1 MLYSAEKGNNTSFR
15 GRVWQ
20 LTNRQWRACNYN
32 GQQCNFKLYNE
43 ALRFSLKGKPINED
57 VDETYD
63 DTHRTGKYIKE
74 GRSRTYYKPE
84 LKGSQMRKLAAGLIS
99 QGYKADVKGPNLS
112 TDAPEAVVDAVH
124 GYATS
129 EGVDEGPQQPGR
141 RVSGKAPKSMPDRSA
156 FDAIKPGSR
165 VSMRTPQGQVV
176 KGKAV
181 MYNRQHD
188 SWVLNMGGRHGTP
201 GVVSRDNFVGLGG
214 GGGKM
219 NRLSDRPR
227 TEGGAGSGPQKGGE
241 EKSYKAWRTAADQPD
256 SDDRK
261 LRRLKKNYD
270 REKTRKYEGGPGSGP
285 QTGGGKKTPISPAH
299 EKALTQ
305 FGLKRQKG
313 GDSDYSEWVLPGGR
327 GGRTGDVSVT
337 FTSPWDESDTS
348 GPDWQIDWEHGPTQQ
363 GKGMKG
369 FAKTLKKTVAQ
380 QMEETNRINE
390 DARTAGSLRKQLRAG
405 QFKHAKQVPAGLKK
419 YVNASLADVWIRGNV
434 VVLTNGILWHAYTDD
449 GGSIGGGTDRDQIM
463 TTIDRS
469 SWTNF

>member
-20 LTNRQWRACNYN
+20 LTSKLWRACNYN
-32 GQQCNFKLYNE
+32 GQQCSFKLYNE

-57 VDETYD
+57 VDETVQD
-63 DTHRTGKYIKE
+63 DEHRTGKYIKE

-84 LKGSQMRKLAAGLIS
+84 LKGSEMRKLAAGLIS

-129 EGVDEGPQQPGR
+129 EGTTEGSRQPGH

-227 TEGGAGSGPQKGGE
+227 TEGGSGSGPQKGGE
-241 EKSYKAWRTAADQPD
+241 ERSYKTWRTAADQPG

-270 REKTRKYEGGPGSGP
+270 REKTKKY
-285 QTGGGKKTPISPAH
+285 
-299 EKALTQ
+299 
-305 FGLKRQKG
+305 
-313 GDSDYSEWVLPGGR
+313 
-327 GGRTGDVSVT
+327 
-337 FTSPWDESDTS
+337 
-348 GPDWQIDWEHGPTQQ
+348 
-363 GKGMKG
+363 
-369 FAKTLKKTVAQ
+369 
-380 QMEETNRINE
+380 ETNRINE
-390 DARTAGSLRKQLRAG
+390 DATTAGSLRKQLRAG
-405 QFKHAKQVPAGLKK
+405 QFKHAKEVPAGLRK
-419 YVNASLADVWIRGNV
+419 YVNASLSDVWIRGNV

-463 TTIDRS
+463 KTIDRS
-469 SWTNF
+469 SWTDF